1 MSCLLGL
8 GCATLLNTS
17 GKVFFAIEWVHFLPE
32 KKNLTPSQTR
42 QDISTIPKIRKK
54 KKVLLCS
61 HLKRRHLTKGKIRR
75 TFQGPVFIVS
85 QRKTALNHTSY
96 IWDFK
101 ILQSI
106 LVGLFFFCM
115 ELKIRQRFKTGRVF
129 ICNYKAFF
137 KWGYPH
143 QIS

>member
-8 GCATLLNTS
+8 GCATLLSAS

-32 KKNLTPSQTR
+32 KKNVTPSQTR

-61 HLKRRHLTKGKIRR
+61 HLKRRHLTTGKIRR
-75 TFQGPVFIVS
+75 TFQGPIFIVS
-85 QRKTALNHTSY
+85 ERKTVLNHTSY
-96 IWDFK
+96 IRNCK

-106 LVGLFFFCM
+106 LGFFFCM

-129 ICNYKAFF
+129 ICN
-137 KWGYPH
+137 
-143 QIS
+143 